1 MQLSKY
7 NRHPIWRYCISHN
20 DIVCFHEKG
29 VRNMSDNLTNMECTH
44 NCSTC
49 GSACGTEKK
58 GKSFFDK
65 LEMVSDAYS
74 QLDEEEVLKILNDTI
89 AEWEKEEEA

>member
-1 MQLSKY
+1 
-7 NRHPIWRYCISHN
+7 
-20 DIVCFHEKG
+20 
-29 VRNMSDNLTNMECTH
+29 MSDNLTNMECTH

-49 GSACGTEKK
+49 GSACSTEKK

-65 LEMVSDAYS
+65 LEMVSDAYN